1 MHLNLKVMDI
11 AQLAKS
17 KYHGKFPQQQI
28 PYSKKNKVWRA
39 AHLEWAD
46 SKTFFNYAPVRNSS
60 IHKKINYDLFNG
72 ILHMDDLESII
83 NPEYIKEKDEPAP
96 IQHYPIL
103 NSKLQVL
110 RGEELKRLFDFKVVV
125 TNPNSISEIEENKKG
140 AVLQQLQQLIAD
152 QSQDEN
158 QFNQKLEK
166 MSDYFTYE
174 WQDMREVRANN
185 LLNHYIKEYN
195 LPLLFN
201 NGFMDA
207 AIVGEEIY
215 QIDIRGGEPV
225 VERLNPL
232 KVRVFRSGYSNRIE
246 DADVIIIEDYW
257 SPGKVIDTYYDV
269 LTKKDIEY
277 IESAPDNTHSADDV
291 DELGRRDERNGFIN
305 ANMIDDRMNWG
316 TAEDGKDY
324 FFDPLGLFS
333 DTAGDLLPFDT
344 NGNVR
349 VLRMYWKSRRKIKKI
364 KSYDPQTGEE
374 QFAFYSESYIPNEQL
389 GEEEEIYYINE
400 AWEGTKIGDEIYV
413 NMRPRVVQYNRLSN
427 PSRCH
432 FGIVGSIYNINDSK
446 PYSLVDMA
454 KPYNYL
460 YDAIHDRLNKMMA
473 KNWGKIITLDLA
485 KVPKDWEIDKW
496 LYFARK
502 NNLAVIDSF
511 KEGNVGAST
520 GKLAGGLNNASSGVI
535 DAELGNSIQMYI
547 NMLEFIKMSMSE
559 VMGVTKQREGQ
570 VSNRETVGGVER
582 ATLQSSHITEW
593 IFTIHDDV
601 KKRVLECL
609 LETAKIALKGNTLKF
624 PYLLS
629 DGSQRIATI
638 DGDEFAEADYG
649 LVVDTGN
656 GIQDLGQKLDMLA
669 QAGLQNQMIS
679 FSTVMKLYNS
689 ASLMEK
695 QRLVEKD
702 ERDMRERQA
711 QNAQAEQQLKQAEIQ
726 SKAQLEQAKLEQEDK
741 LNQRDNETKLIIA
754 GMQQQNEDGI
764 EEPEYSQEAK
774 DKLAESIRQFNEKM
788 KLERD
793 RLAFDKSKANTDA
806 ELKREQIHKKT
817 TTNKQ

>member
-1 MHLNLKVMDI
+1 
-11 AQLAKS
+11 
-17 KYHGKFPQQQI
+17 
-28 PYSKKNKVWRA
+28 
-39 AHLEWAD
+39 
-46 SKTFFNYAPVRNSS
+46 
-60 IHKKINYDLFNG
+60 
-72 ILHMDDLESII
+72 
-83 NPEYIKEKDEPAP
+83 
-96 IQHYPIL
+96 
-103 NSKLQVL
+103 
-110 RGEELKRLFDFKVVV
+110 
-125 TNPNSISEIEENKKG
+125 
-140 AVLQQLQQLIAD
+140 
-152 QSQDEN
+152 
-158 QFNQKLEK
+158 
-166 MSDYFTYE
+166 
-174 WQDMREVRANN
+174 
-185 LLNHYIKEYN
+185 
-195 LPLLFN
+195 
-201 NGFMDA
+201 
-207 AIVGEEIY
+207 
-215 QIDIRGGEPV
+215 
-225 VERLNPL
+225 
-232 KVRVFRSGYSNRIE
+232 
-246 DADVIIIEDYW
+246 
-257 SPGKVIDTYYDV
+257 
-269 LTKKDIEY
+269 
-277 IESAPDNTHSADDV
+277 
-291 DELGRRDERNGFIN
+291 
-305 ANMIDDRMNWG
+305 
-316 TAEDGKDY
+316 
-324 FFDPLGLFS
+324 
-333 DTAGDLLPFDT
+333 
-344 NGNVR
+344 
-349 VLRMYWKSRRKIKKI
+349 
-364 KSYDPQTGEE
+364 
-374 QFAFYSESYIPNEQL
+374 
-389 GEEEEIYYINE
+389 
-400 AWEGTKIGDEIYV
+400 
-413 NMRPRVVQYNRLSN
+413 MRPRVVQYNRLSN

-601 KKRVLECL
+601 KRRVLECL

-649 LVVDTGN
+649 LVVDTSN

-711 QNAQAEQQLKQAEIQ
+711 QNAQAEQQMKQAELQ
-726 SKAQLEQAKLEQEDK
+726 QQATLEQAKMEQEDR
-741 LNQRDNETKLIIA
+741 LNQRDNETKIIVA
-754 GMQQQNEDGI
+754 SMAHSADDGI
-764 EEPEYSQEAK
+764 QEPEYSQEAK
-774 DKLAESIRQFNEKM
+774 DKLAESIRQFDERL
-788 KLERD
+788 KLDKER
-793 RLAFDKSKANTDA
+793 LNLDKHKAEVDA
-806 ELKREQIHKKT
+806 DLKRKALNKKT
-817 TTNKQ
+817 ITSSK